1 MNQKKYIL
9 ITGTGFVNKGSQA
22 MLFTAVDEL
31 KRRFPDKEIID
42 LSTLDYQKPEAHDF
56 SFRIEPDY
64 LSMFIPKKYLRI
76 RDMGQKLMRY
86 RESPRQREERR
97 KNYKRVK
104 EIYENTYFIVNA
116 GGFAL
121 GAPIGR
127 GKSAGSLAYLMRIM
141 AAKELKVP
149 IYLLPQSFGPF
160 DYKPGH
166 NFLVKHLMK
175 KYMDYPRLIFAREQE
190 GYECLLP
197 YRKSGLLKEKDI
209 VITNVQI
216 DKQNIYKAG
225 KGEINNINIKGE
237 HPVAVI
243 PNMMSFAN
251 AEKKELLSLYKVI
264 LGKLIETHDVFLM
277 RHSKEDIQGCQ
288 EIAEYFGKNDRLH
301 LLLDD
306 MNCFELEYVLGQFEF
321 CIASRFHSIIHA
333 YKNGTPCVVLGW
345 AVKYK
350 DLLEGFEQTKYLFD
364 VREEMK
370 EDKVL
375 NAIAKMEQQVD
386 MEKETLNRCLLKQ
399 QESNAFDLIEENINE
414 INS

>member
-1 MNQKKYIL
+1 
-9 ITGTGFVNKGSQA
+9 
-22 MLFTAVDEL
+22 
-31 KRRFPDKEIID
+31 
-42 LSTLDYQKPEAHDF
+42 
-56 SFRIEPDY
+56 
-64 LSMFIPKKYLRI
+64 MFIPKKYLRI

-216 DKQNIYKAG
+216 DKQNIFKDG
-225 KGEINNINIKGE
+225 KGEIKTLNIKG
-237 HPVAVI
+237 
-243 PNMMSFAN
+243 
-251 AEKKELLSLYKVI
+251 
-264 LGKLIETHDVFLM
+264 
-277 RHSKEDIQGCQ
+277 
-288 EIAEYFGKNDRLH
+288 
-301 LLLDD
+301 
-306 MNCFELEYVLGQFEF
+306 
-321 CIASRFHSIIHA
+321 
-333 YKNGTPCVVLGW
+333 
-345 AVKYK
+345 
-350 DLLEGFEQTKYLFD
+350 
-364 VREEMK
+364 
-370 EDKVL
+370 
-375 NAIAKMEQQVD
+375 
-386 MEKETLNRCLLKQ
+386 CLLYTSIYLKEAKKLGRITIAHSHNTSSGRGFKAMLKTILQ
-399 QESNAFDLIEENINE
+399 YPIRFRTDYMFACSKAVSYTHLTI
-414 INS
+414 